1 MATEGKKGLTVQ
13 IPLDLHAE
21 VKQYVESNNMTMAE
35 FVALALHDEL
45 HPKYQEKEENT
56 MANMR
61 TLAFQVPED
70 LFQKI
75 KDYLRRNNMTQKEFV
90 ISLIESE
97 IERDLTVR
105 EEQAAQANP
114 GDPEEEEIL
123 NVQNFDEIKSETTEG
138 RSEEDLVPE
147 GEKTAEIVEDEEEAN
162 EVNEY
167 EEGVEA
173 LDEKADVE
181 EEAEDELLDEN
192 EEEIEYETE
201 DEYLDENEK
210 IEEPDEDDELT
221 EAETDELD
229 EDSEYDEGEEENEGM
244 SMAM

>member
-123 NVQNFDEIKSETTEG
+123 DVQNSDVIESETTED

-147 GEKTAEIVEDEEEAN
+147 GEKTAEIVEDVAEI
-162 EVNEY
+162 
-167 EEGVEA
+167 
-173 LDEKADVE
+173 DEID
-181 EEAEDELLDEN
+181 
-192 EEEIEYETE
+192 ETE
-201 DEYLDENEK
+201 KEVDE
-210 IEEPDEDDELT
+210 IT
-221 EAETDELD
+221 EAESNEFD
-229 EDSEYDEGEEENEGM
+229 EDSEYDEEETEGM